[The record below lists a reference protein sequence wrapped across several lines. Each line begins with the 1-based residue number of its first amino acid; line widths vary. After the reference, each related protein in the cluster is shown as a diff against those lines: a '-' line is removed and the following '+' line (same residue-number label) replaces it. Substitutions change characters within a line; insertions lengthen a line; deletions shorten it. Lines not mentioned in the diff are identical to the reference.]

1 MTRKASFTLPFLI
14 FAMALLLN
22 GCGSTKKI
30 VYLQGADTLNL
41 ENSQYLYDARIMPKD
56 LLTITVSATDPDAAK
71 PFNPG
76 KGGYQGSSG
85 GSNNQLQYLVDNDGN
100 INFPLVGTLHM
111 AGLTKRESEQMIK
124 EKITPYLSK
133 TENPVVTVEMSSY
146 RVTVL
151 GEVSRPGTIKVDQ
164 EKINILEAI
173 AQAGDLTMYG
183 KRDNVQLIR
192 VDAKGKK
199 EIHTLNLNKADIITS
214 PYYYLQQNDIVYV
227 EPNKTKIDS
236 TAINSVSIW
245 FSVISFLTSM
255 ATLVVS
261 IVK

>member
-1 MTRKASFTLPFLI
+1 
-14 FAMALLLN
+14 
-22 GCGSTKKI
+22 
-30 VYLQGADTLNL
+30 
-41 ENSQYLYDARIMPKD
+41 
-56 LLTITVSATDPDAAK
+56 
-71 PFNPG
+71 
-76 KGGYQGSSG
+76 
-85 GSNNQLQYLVDNDGN
+85 
-100 INFPLVGTLHM
+100 
-111 AGLTKRESEQMIK
+111 
-124 EKITPYLSK
+124 
-133 TENPVVTVEMSSY
+133 MSSY

>member
-14 FAMALLLN
+14 CAMALLLN
-22 GCGSTKKI
+22 SCGSTKKI

-151 GEVSRPGTIKVDQ
+151 GEADQ
-164 EKINILEAI
+164 EPSR
-173 AQAGDLTMYG
+173 LTR
-183 KRDNVQLIR
+183 KRLTFLRRLRRLATSRCMENETMFNSFVLMPRARKKFIR
-192 VDAKGKK
+192 
-199 EIHTLNLNKADIITS
+199 
-214 PYYYLQQNDIVYV
+214 
-227 EPNKTKIDS
+227 
-236 TAINSVSIW
+236 
-245 FSVISFLTSM
+245 
-255 ATLVVS
+255 
-261 IVK
+261 

>member
-1 MTRKASFTLPFLI
+1 MKHKTSFILPFLA

-22 GCGSTKKI
+22 SCGSTKKI
-30 VYLQGADTLNL
+30 IYLQGADTLDL
-41 ENSQYLYDARIMPKD
+41 DKSQRLYDARIMPKD
-56 LLTITVSATDPDAAK
+56 LLTISVNTTDPEAAK
-71 PFNPG
+71 PFNPS
-76 KGGYQGSSG
+76 KGSFGTSG
-85 GSNNQLQYLVDNDGN
+85 GSSNLLQYLVDNDGN
-100 INFPLVGTLHM
+100 IEFPIVGTLHVLGM
-111 AGLTKRESEQMIK
+111 TKRECEQMIK
-124 EKITPYLSK
+124 TKIAPYLSK
-133 TENPVVTVEMSSY
+133 TENPVVTVEMSSFK
-146 RVTVL
+146 VTIL
-151 GEVSRPGTIKVDQ
+151 GEVGSPGAISVAQ

-183 KRDNVQLIR
+183 KRDNVHLIR

-199 EIHTLNLNKADIITS
+199 EIHTLNLNKADIINS

-236 TAINSVSIW
+236 TAISSVSMW

>member
-1 MTRKASFTLPFLI
+1 MTHKSSFILPFVA

-22 GCGSTKKI
+22 SCGSTEKI
-30 VYLQGADTLNL
+30 IYLQGADTLNL
-41 ENSQYLYDARIMPKD
+41 DKSQYLYDARIMPKD
-56 LLTITVSATDPDAAK
+56 LLTITVSATDPEAAK

-76 KGGYQGSSG
+76 KGGYQASSG
-85 GSNNQLQYLVDNDGN
+85 GGGNQLQYLVDNDGN
-100 INFPLVGTLHM
+100 INFPVVGTLHI

-124 EKITPYLSK
+124 SQIAPYLSK
-133 TENPVVTVEMSSY
+133 TENPIVTVEMSSY
-146 RVTVL
+146 KVTVL
-151 GEVSRPGTIKVDQ
+151 GEVGSPGTIRVDQ

-183 KRDNVQLIR
+183 KRDNVHLIR

-227 EPNKTKIDS
+227 EQNKTKIDS
-236 TAINSVSIW
+236 TAISSVSMW